1 MDSTAILHEALHYEE
16 KIRNLYQD
24 AERQIDDPR
33 GKAIFAAL
41 AVDEQSHIDFLHYV
55 LNQLAIQGVIDL
67 GRLVSPLPR
76 PEQFEARLAAIQH
89 AIPQRMLGDI
99 KSILS
104 SALQLEKETS
114 AFYSRA
120 VATTSGAIKM
130 MMEKFVE
137 IENRHTEL
145 VRIEL
150 DHASGLGTWFDFMEV
165 SMELE

>member
-1 MDSTAILHEALHYEE
+1 MDSAAILHEALHYEE

-41 AVDEQSHIDFLHYV
+41 AVDEQSHIEFLHYAI
-55 LNQLAIQGVIDL
+55 NQLASNNLIDL
-67 GRLVSPLPR
+67 TKLVSPLPK
-76 PEQFEARLAAIQH
+76 PEEFERKLDDLQH
-89 AIPQRMLGDI
+89 AIPTRMLGDI
-99 KSILS
+99 KTVLN

-120 VATTSGAIKM
+120 VNGATGDIRT

-145 VRIEL
+145 VRLEL
-150 DHASGLGTWFDFMEV
+150 DHASGHGTWFDFMEI
-165 SMELE
+165 SLEKE